1 MGTMLKVFAVVLVVA
16 GVWTW
21 VSGRSVETDRE
32 VVVPKVNLSAGVAG
46 APAAAPAR
54 FDQEGT
60 IVIDSTIGTDGT
72 AFILYTT
79 YTPQGGAQ
87 IETKRLVFSYRDA
100 CAEANLPCASEQPGL
115 PVNAEDRVRVI
126 GTVQDELVRV
136 EEIYLI

>member
-21 VSGRSVETDRE
+21 VSGRSVETSKE

-46 APAAAPAR
+46 APVATPQR

-72 AFILYTT
+72 PFILYTT

-87 IETKRLVFSYRDA
+87 IETKRLVFEYRDA
-100 CAEANLPCASEQPGL
+100 CAEANLPCASNQPGL
-115 PVNAEDRVRVI
+115 PVRAEDKVRVI